1 MTIYRCVNLYV
12 IMLTYKSDLQTFH
25 TEKELVNCTL
35 QKTSTYFVK
44 KMMSLTCEQKRLPN
58 INDTV

>member
-25 TEKELVNCTL
+25 TEKELVITAHCRKHPLN
-35 QKTSTYFVK
+35 VK

>member
-1 MTIYRCVNLYV
+1 MTIYRCANLYV

-35 QKTSTYFVK
+35 QKTST
-44 KMMSLTCEQKRLPN
+44 CEKDDV
-58 INDTV
+58 IDM